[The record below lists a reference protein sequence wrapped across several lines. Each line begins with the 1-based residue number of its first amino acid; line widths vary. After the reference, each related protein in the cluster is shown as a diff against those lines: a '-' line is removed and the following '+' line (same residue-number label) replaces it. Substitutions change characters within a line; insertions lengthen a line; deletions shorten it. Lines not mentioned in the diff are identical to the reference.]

1 MDMEHKVLIIGSIIS
16 GGALVLAIL
25 LKYCIIP
32 KASDYLN
39 ELEKGHGHGHPHP
52 HPEGGR

>member
-16 GGALVLAIL
+16 GGSLILAIL

-52 HPEGGR
+52 EGGR